1 MFLRYRLWE
10 LYVNIHRFPWSS
22 SFGHL
27 SRHNLVNLNLYASQH
42 WRINDN
48 PRKRVDSKKK
58 YLHNCIELHVY
69 LSLLI
74 FYIVFLSKISLYL
87 FSLQPVSGIQ
97 CQYSVLHIEEL
108 SHKALSDLSQV
119 TLIAIGINRRRTP
132 NGI

>member
-1 MFLRYRLWE
+1 M
-10 LYVNIHRFPWSS
+10 S
-22 SFGHL
+22 
-27 SRHNLVNLNLYASQH
+27 
-42 WRINDN
+42 
-48 PRKRVDSKKK
+48 KK

-74 FYIVFLSKISLYL
+74 FYIVFLSKISFYL

-119 TLIAIGINRRRTP
+119 TLIAIGINRRRTL